1 MSALLV
7 ACLLLP
13 LAREPMDS
21 VAAVVERRVIT
32 LSEVEAEARLA
43 LLLRAEPGADQPEL
57 PRSALDEQLRRAVL
71 QTMVA
76 HELLALEARRRGL
89 VVREADVDAAV
100 AQVKARFA
108 GPEAARAWL
117 SRAAID
123 EELLR
128 GRARR
133 DLLAAAHLQGALAEL
148 KVSDEEARAYLE
160 IDLELAADRPLPER
174 IAAARN
180 ALLTARR
187 EERTA
192 QLVAEIGRGV
202 EVRIVSANAP
212 GAPPSSTPPEAPDP
226 AGAATSAPSSPA
238 SPVAP

>member
-1 MSALLV
+1 MTALLALAV
-7 ACLLLP
+7 LLP
-13 LAREPMDS
+13 LAREPVDS

-32 LSEVEAEARLA
+32 LSELEAEARLA
-43 LLLRAEPGADQPEL
+43 LLLRAPPGADQPE
-57 PRSALDEQLRRAVL
+57 PGSDALDSKLRAAVL

-117 SRAAID
+117 ARAGAD

-133 DLLAAAHLQGALAEL
+133 DLLAAAHLQGALADL
-148 KVSDEEARAYLE
+148 KVTDEEARAYLE
-160 IDLELAADRPLPER
+160 IDLEIAADRPLPER
-174 IAAARN
+174 VAAARA
-180 ALLTARR
+180 ALLGARR

-192 QLVAEIGRGV
+192 QLVAELARGV
-202 EVRIVSANAP
+202 EVRIVAA
-212 GAPPSSTPPEAPDP
+212 APPPAPTAAAP
-226 AGAATSAPSSPA
+226 AP
-238 SPVAP
+238 

>member
-1 MSALLV
+1 MNAVWALALL
-7 ACLLLP
+7 AP

-43 LLLRAEPGADQPEL
+43 LLLRAEPGSDQPEL
-57 PRSALDEQLRRAVL
+57 PRGALDDQLRQAVL

-100 AQVKARFA
+100 TQVKARFA

-117 SRAAID
+117 ARAAID

-160 IDLELAADRPLPER
+160 IDIELAADRPLLER
-174 IAAARN
+174 LAAARA

-202 EVRIVSANAP
+202 DVRLVSANSPA
-212 GAPPSSTPPEAPDP
+212 APPAPPPSPPPVPAAPAAP
-226 AGAATSAPSSPA
+226 AP
-238 SPVAP
+238 